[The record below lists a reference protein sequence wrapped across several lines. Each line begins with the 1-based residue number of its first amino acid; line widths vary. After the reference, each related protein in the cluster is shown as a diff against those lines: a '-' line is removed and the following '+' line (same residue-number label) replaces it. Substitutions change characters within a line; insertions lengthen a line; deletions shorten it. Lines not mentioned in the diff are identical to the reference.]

1 MNALANEWFD
11 NMLQIAESQLPPRR
25 KYALLHQV
33 FVGVL
38 NEHTR
43 DFSLSFS
50 GPYARFDYLC
60 RKVNFPTAAT
70 RRVNAFRNRAM
81 NATTLDDNLLATS
94 WPYDLKAVAE
104 FTASLYSQPVPAPLK
119 TLLPANFPKEEYQGL
134 RSDCVRVV
142 VRSVDANGQLVVAQP
157 IDCDANLVR
166 ISLVGLDSRF
176 ADFAY
181 LSDIISVG
189 DRLNLVRPTLHN
201 GVYYPELIVYLPDL
215 LINITTVAGCFKD
228 YGNSPNHY
236 LLSMFSSN
244 FNTGPMLLG
253 NFAGQMLDEEVHHTQ
268 DDVTYRNSIL
278 TFFRKNAAK
287 LAVCPDIND
296 NFHKEA
302 REQQRIIRDMV
313 RRQFREI
320 PDYKQEEVLLE
331 PSFFSE
337 MLGLQGRMDLLQA
350 DMRVLVEQKS
360 GKRNFYSNGHQEHHY
375 VQVLLYRAILHYNY
389 AMPNDKIDSYLL
401 YSKFEDGLIKEGP
414 APLLL
419 AEAMKIRNQIARM
432 IVDLAAGKGEEMFMA
447 LTPDSFNLNN
457 LNNRL
462 WNNYIKPQL
471 LEKLQPLHDADELTR
486 KYLFRMLTF
495 VAEEHLL
502 GKVGTADREASGA
515 AAMWN
520 ATTEEK
526 LSAGNMLHELT
537 IMQLE
542 EDTKGEGITTIV
554 LGVDADCLTTLP
566 NFREGDMVVTY
577 SYDEGND
584 PRPTHTLLFRA
595 NIVRMEPDK
604 VTIVLR
610 DPQTNTRIFQR
621 DNLKV
626 RWALEHD
633 FSDTSFTTLT
643 RSLLQVLDA
652 RADRRRLLLG
662 LRQPRVDL
670 GKAPLGDYGP
680 FQPLVQKFV
689 SALDYMLLIGPPGT
703 GKTSFGLVNILK
715 EQLVRETG
723 AVILLSYTNRAVNE
737 ICSKLVEHHIDFI
750 RIGSSSTCPE
760 EYRKYLMGE
769 KAAHCDTLVQVRQMF
784 ATTRVYV
791 STTASMLN
799 NGELFECMPFSLA
812 IVDEASQILD
822 PHLMGILCARHGDR
836 NAIQRFVLIGDQKQL
851 PAVVQ
856 QSEALS
862 VVKEKGL
869 CDVGI
874 VDCRH
879 SLFER
884 LLRLNANTLMGVA
897 CSADEQREQESAE
910 SDVVYMFHKQGR
922 MHQEVADFANQAY
935 YGGTLGVVPLQHQ
948 LAPCSLSFD
957 PADDLARH
965 LATHRMAFL
974 SVVPPGQPVGSEAFS
989 VGGDKM
995 NRSEARVIAR
1005 VAKTIYNLYAKNG
1018 KEFLPDNS
1026 LGIIVPYRHQI
1037 ACVRE
1042 YLKEYGIP
1050 QLLDVTIDT
1059 VERYQGS
1066 QRDVIVYGFTI
1077 QKRRQLDFLL
1087 GNIYDDN
1094 GTAVDRKLNVAL
1106 TRAREQTVLVGNPH
1120 LLAYAPDFDRLVR
1133 FVRERGGY
1141 WDGQVLEAQ
1150 P

>member
-11 NMLQIAESQLPPRR
+11 NILQIAESQLPPRR

-43 DFSLSFS
+43 DSSLSFS
-50 GPYARFDYLC
+50 GLYARFDYLC

-104 FTASLYSQPVPAPLK
+104 FAACLYQEPVPSRLK
-119 TLLPANFPKEEYQGL
+119 ALLPACFPKEAYQGIL
-134 RSDCVRVV
+134 TDCVRVV
-142 VRSVDANGQLVVAQP
+142 VRDIDKQRATVTVQP
-157 IDCDANLVR
+157 VDCDAKMLTVALAKKEKT
-166 ISLVGLDSRF
+166 SP
-176 ADFAY
+176 DFTY
-181 LSDIISVG
+181 LIDIMRVG
-189 DRLNLVRPTLHN
+189 DRLNLIRPRLCD
-201 GVYYPELIVYLPDL
+201 GVYHPELIILLPDL

-228 YGNSPNHY
+228 YGNSPLHF
-236 LLSMFSSN
+236 LLSMLSPN
-244 FNTGPMLLG
+244 FTSAPILLG

-268 DDVTYRNSIL
+268 NDVTYRSSIL

-302 REQQRIIRDMV
+302 RSQQSIIRDMV
-313 RRQFREI
+313 RNKFKEI
-320 PDYKQEEVLLE
+320 RDYKQEEVLLE

-350 DMRVLVEQKS
+350 DMRVLIEQKS
-360 GKRNFYSNGHQEHHY
+360 GKRNFYTNGHQENHF

-401 YSKFEDGLIKEGP
+401 YSKFEDGLIKEGA
-414 APLLL
+414 APVLL
-419 AEAMKIRNQIARM
+419 AEAMKIRNQIAQI
-432 IVDLAAGKGEEMFMA
+432 IVDLAEGGAERLFMS
-447 LTPDSFNLNN
+447 LTPQTFNLQN
-457 LNNRL
+457 LNNRF
-462 WNNYIKPQL
+462 WNEYIKPQL
-471 LEKLQPLHDADELTR
+471 EDALKSLHDADELTR
-486 KYLFRMLTF
+486 KYFFRMLTF
-495 VAEEHLL
+495 VAEEYLL

-537 IMQLE
+537 IKQLAE
-542 EDTKGEGITTIV
+542 SAPGEGITTIV
-554 LGVDADCLTTLP
+554 FGVDADSLTTLP
-566 NFREGDMVVTY
+566 NFREGDMVVAY

-584 PRPTHTLLFRA
+584 PRPTHTMLFRA
-595 NIVRMEPDK
+595 NIVRMQPDE
-604 VTIVLR
+604 VTIALR
-610 DPQTNTRIFQR
+610 DPQKNTRIFKKG
-621 DNLKV
+621 DIKV

-633 FSDTSFTTLT
+633 FSDSSFSSHC
-643 RSLLQVLDA
+643 RSVAQVL
-652 RADRRRLLLG
+652 RATDDRRRLLLG
-662 LRQPRVDL
+662 LRLPRVDL
-670 GKAPLGDYGP
+670 GKEPLGDYGP

-750 RIGSSSTCPE
+750 RIGSGSSCPE

-769 KAAHCDTLVQVRQMF
+769 KAGHCDTLVQVRQMF

-812 IVDEASQILD
+812 IIDEASQILD
-822 PHLMGILCARHGDR
+822 PHLMGILCARHGEK

-862 VVKEKGL
+862 MVNEKML
-869 CDVGI
+869 RDAGI
-874 VDCRH
+874 IDCRH

-884 LLRLNANTLMGVA
+884 LLRLNANTPMGVA
-897 CSADEQREQESAE
+897 CSADGQRKQESAE

-935 YGGTLGVVPLQHQ
+935 YGGCLGVVPLQHQ

-957 PADDLARH
+957 PADDLACH

-974 SVVPPGQPVGSEAFS
+974 SVVPSGRLAGSEAFS

-995 NRSEARVIAR
+995 NRAEAKVIAR
-1005 VAKTIYNLYAKNG
+1005 VAKTVYDLYVKNG

-1042 YLKEYGIP
+1042 HLKEYGIP
-1050 QLLDVTIDT
+1050 QLLEVTIDT

-1141 WDGQVLEAQ
+1141 WDGVGFEAQ